1 MVVIINV
8 SNIWGDGSPGDLL
21 NLIERLELLMEIFG
35 LADILNMNLR
45 SSQGLAEE
53 QIEKLTRR

>member
-45 SSQGLAEE
+45 SSQGLADE
-53 QIEKLTRR
+53 QIE